1 MPFSNGKKMAQNP
14 WWRGAKRT
22 QPEITCSQLTLGTL
36 KQRCEISSKLTIKPP
51 NSHLCSSVSI
61 NFEQVNARWEAV
73 FTDISQAFD
82 ALITISQ

>member
-1 MPFSNGKKMAQNP
+1 MKRSKKNP
-14 WWRGAKRT
+14 AGNYMFKVNIRDTKAKVWNIFKVNDKAT
-22 QPEITCSQLTLGTL
+22 KFTP
-36 KQRCEISSKLTIKPP
+36 
-51 NSHLCSSVSI
+51 CSSVSI